1 MVLFPRWT
9 QLWTGSPFPSPPQEF
24 TRQQPKIFDRPRS
37 QDNTPG
43 RQFSLKLTTTTI
55 TMHDGISDW
64 FVMHFGR
71 FPNSLLT
78 GYLGWYFWCISDI
91 SEKWGSSLFEKP
103 PEMAGNINYF
113 YLRQQRDLYHYEFQ
127 QIEAQLN
134 RLGGRI
140 AYVNAQL
147 TGGANLVRSQRLLE
161 RRYYLL
167 QRLKAV
173 EPLLGLNVYAHVD
186 EVDE

>member
-1 MVLFPRWT
+1 MDILDFFWT
-9 QLWTGSPFPSPPQEF
+9 FYLNHLSP
-24 TRQQPKIFDRPRS
+24 
-37 QDNTPG
+37 
-43 RQFSLKLTTTTI
+43 
-55 TMHDGISDW
+55 
-64 FVMHFGR
+64 V
-71 FPNSLLT
+71 
-78 GYLGWYFWCISDI
+78 
-91 SEKWGSSLFEKP
+91 WG
-103 PEMAGNINYF
+103 YF
-113 YLRQQRDLYHYEFQ
+113 YLRQQGDLYHFEFQ
-127 QIEAQLN
+127 QIEAQFN

-147 TGGANLVRSQRLLE
+147 TGGANLVRLQRLLD

>member
-1 MVLFPRWT
+1 MVFL
-9 QLWTGSPFPSPPQEF
+9 
-24 TRQQPKIFDRPRS
+24 
-37 QDNTPG
+37 
-43 RQFSLKLTTTTI
+43 
-55 TMHDGISDW
+55 
-64 FVMHFGR
+64 MHFGFFGKAGIQSIR
-71 FPNSLLT
+71 
-78 GYLGWYFWCISDI
+78 
-91 SEKWGSSLFEKP
+91 KP

-147 TGGANLVRSQRLLE
+147 TGGANLVRLQRLLE

-167 QRLKAV
+167 QRLKEV

>member
-1 MVLFPRWT
+1 
-9 QLWTGSPFPSPPQEF
+9 
-24 TRQQPKIFDRPRS
+24 
-37 QDNTPG
+37 
-43 RQFSLKLTTTTI
+43 
-55 TMHDGISDW
+55 
-64 FVMHFGR
+64 
-71 FPNSLLT
+71 
-78 GYLGWYFWCISDI
+78 
-91 SEKWGSSLFEKP
+91 
-103 PEMAGNINYF
+103 MAGNINYF
-113 YLRQQRDLYHYEFQ
+113 YLRQIDLYHYEFQ

-147 TGGANLVRSQRLLE
+147 TGGANLVRLQRLLE

>member
-1 MVLFPRWT
+1 
-9 QLWTGSPFPSPPQEF
+9 
-24 TRQQPKIFDRPRS
+24 
-37 QDNTPG
+37 
-43 RQFSLKLTTTTI
+43 
-55 TMHDGISDW
+55 
-64 FVMHFGR
+64 MHFG
-71 FPNSLLT
+71 
-78 GYLGWYFWCISDI
+78 YF
-91 SEKWGSSLFEKP
+91 EKAGIQSIRKP

-147 TGGANLVRSQRLLE
+147 TGGANSVRLQRLLE
-161 RRYYLL
+161 RRYLL
-167 QRLKAV
+167 QTLKAV